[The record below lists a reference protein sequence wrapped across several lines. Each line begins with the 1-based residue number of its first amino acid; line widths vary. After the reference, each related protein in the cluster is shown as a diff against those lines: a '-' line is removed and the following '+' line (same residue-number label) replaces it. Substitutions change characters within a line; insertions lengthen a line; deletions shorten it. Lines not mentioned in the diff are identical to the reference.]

1 MTDAPDLDPLPENI
15 EGHVVESHNYEHR
28 LHHEIPWGHVAV
40 GVGILAAAYVA
51 HQYLNKS
58 DEASDE
64 TPAESA
70 AESARE
76 FVDVEVGG
84 GGLLA

>member
-1 MTDAPDLDPLPENI
+1 MTEAPDLEPLAENI

-51 HQYLNKS
+51 HQYLNES
-58 DEASDE
+58 DESPDEVPDE
-64 TPAESA
+64 TPAEPSG
-70 AESARE
+70 E
-76 FVDVEVGG
+76 FVNVEVGG
-84 GGLLA
+84 GGLVG